1 MNAALTFGVGWSAP
15 PWSHPITGTVGCC
28 ARTASGHAAAVPPSR
43 LMNSRLFTASNC
55 IEMSSWDEIAGQHIK
70 SLHGSHEGRNRP
82 SHDHEVLELVGQ
94 LLDTVTSG
102 NKPSPPPE
110 KRTASGY
117 RRWEPERSD
126 RPVGDAG
133 FPEISPRKCRL
144 LGRTADRL

>member
-70 SLHGSHEGRNRP
+70 SLHGSHAQVRGSDGIAPHLNMLCQP
-82 SHDHEVLELVGQ
+82 
-94 LLDTVTSG
+94 LL
-102 NKPSPPPE
+102 P
-110 KRTASGY
+110 
-117 RRWEPERSD
+117 
-126 RPVGDAG
+126 
-133 FPEISPRKCRL
+133 
-144 LGRTADRL
+144 